1 MPHSLTTVTIA
12 LLAGLHAAC
21 YGAWKDSPHEGF
33 RRVRFV
39 RELAIAGSFGLL
51 LTRVDDLTSPFVILL
66 SAFALSRI
74 ATECYRLFFRHE
86 DQAHYRIPSR
96 VHMMGR
102 VVRSQ
107 VLCTMLGAS
116 WLAAIY
122 GLYALL
128 CLLPDDVSPRLV
140 GLASGAVFGTS
151 LAIAGAYKD
160 GFIEGFHL
168 HKFVKSPLFAI
179 IGGLLVSFHTSQ
191 PEFIALGTIALERVF
206 NEFVF
211 KVIRPGYIPGKFRS
225 RVARFPEWV
234 LRRRVFLGPY
244 ALTLLAIL
252 GLWAWPLAPP

>member
-1 MPHSLTTVTIA
+1 VTTVTIA
-12 LLAGLHAAC
+12 LLAGLHAAS
-21 YGAWKDSPHEGF
+21 YGAWKDSC
-33 RRVRFV
+33 
-39 RELAIAGSFGLL
+39 
-51 LTRVDDLTSPFVILL
+51 VILL

-86 DQAHYRIPSR
+86 DQAPYRIPTR
-96 VHMMGR
+96 VHMLGR

-128 CLLPDDVSPRLV
+128 RLLPDDLSPRVV

-160 GFIEGFHL
+160 GFIEGFRL
-168 HKFVKSPLFAI
+168 RKFVKSPLFAI

-191 PEFIALGTIALERVF
+191 LEFVALGTIAPERVF
-206 NEFVF
+206 NELVF
-211 KVIRPGYIPGKFRS
+211 KVMRPLYVPGKFRS
-225 RVARFPEWV
+225 RVAQFPEWV
-234 LRRRVFLGPY
+234 ERRRFFLGPY
-244 ALTLLAIL
+244 ALTWLVIL
-252 GLWAWPLAPP
+252 GLWAWPLAPRLTSAQGRGHAGVTAATGRR